1 MDQNLRRITELASE
15 KKELLSRIETE
26 YEKVIVGQK
35 SVFKSLMTGL
45 LCEGHILVEGLPGLA
60 KTLAVQTL
68 SHILG
73 LDFHRIQF
81 TPDMLPADIR
91 GTMIYNQSSGRFE
104 VKKGPI
110 FTNFVLADEINRA
123 PSKVQAALLES
134 MQERTV
140 SLGDTTYQLER
151 PFVVMA
157 TQNPIEQEGT
167 YVLPEAQT
175 DRFLLKVLVSYP
187 TRAEERRIISR
198 MGGALQPEA
207 NTIMTRDQVLELQD
221 FVKQI
226 YADEKIMEY
235 IVNLVFATREPA
247 NIKIR
252 PEYLRYG
259 ASPRASLAFLKA
271 AKAEAFFDGRAYV
284 IPEDVKAV
292 AYEVLRHRIS
302 LTFEAEAEGITPDTI
317 VRQILQRV
325 EIP

>member
-1 MDQNLRRITELASE
+1 
-15 KKELLSRIETE
+15 
-26 YEKVIVGQK
+26 
-35 SVFKSLMTGL
+35 
-45 LCEGHILVEGLPGLA
+45 
-60 KTLAVQTL
+60 
-68 SHILG
+68 
-73 LDFHRIQF
+73 
-81 TPDMLPADIR
+81 
-91 GTMIYNQSSGRFE
+91 
-104 VKKGPI
+104 
-110 FTNFVLADEINRA
+110 
-123 PSKVQAALLES
+123 
-134 MQERTV
+134 
-140 SLGDTTYQLER
+140 
-151 PFVVMA
+151 
-157 TQNPIEQEGT
+157 
-167 YVLPEAQT
+167 
-175 DRFLLKVLVSYP
+175 
-187 TRAEERRIISR
+187 
-198 MGGALQPEA
+198 
-207 NTIMTRDQVLELQD
+207 TRDQVLELQD

-247 NIKIR
+247 NVKIR